1 MNDTL
6 ISLGIINWQS
16 TAKFYTVFFEKKLYL
31 NILDGLQAT
40 LLLTA
45 IATVIGL
52 LIGLVVATI
61 QIIPFSDQFKFPGKI
76 LKGIAV
82 MYIDL
87 IRGTPAV
94 VQVVFLYTVVFAK
107 SDMHPLLIGGLSFGI
122 NSGAYMSELVRAG
135 IQGIDKGQME
145 AGRSLGINYITT
157 MRYII
162 LPQAF
167 KNILPALVSEFI
179 ILIKET
185 AIIGFIGGYDLM
197 RSSDDMMSTT
207 FNAAQPLLIVAVI
220 YLILTGTF
228 TRIMRQVEKKIKLSD

>member
-1 MNDTL
+1 MKGTV

-16 TAKFYTVFFEKKLYL
+16 TANFYKVFFEEKLYL
-31 NILDGLQAT
+31 NVLDGLQAT

-52 LIGLVVATI
+52 LIGLVIATI
-61 QIIPFSDQFKFPGKI
+61 QIIPFSAQFKLIGKI
-76 LKGIAV
+76 LKKIAV
-82 MYIDL
+82 LYIDI

-94 VQVVFLYTVVFAK
+94 VQIFFLYMVVFAK
-107 SDMHPLLIGGLSFGI
+107 SSMHPLLIGGLAFGI

-145 AGRSLGINYITT
+145 AGRSLGINYATT
-157 MRYII
+157 MRYVI

-167 KNILPALVSEFI
+167 KNVLPALVSEFI

-197 RSSDDMMSTT
+197 RSSDNMMSTT
-207 FNAAQPLLIVAVI
+207 FNATQPLLIVACI
-220 YLILTGTF
+220 YLLLTSTF
-228 TRIMRQVEKKIKLSD
+228 TRIMRKVEKKVRLSD